1 MKVHALIAVATLL
14 TGGALGWLLRGSSTS
29 APAPPSEKQA
39 QDTKTTTRSAR
50 ESSNPRVKSEI
61 EKLTGNP
68 SWREDYSQWESADL
82 KTLVDAFLAQSDPID
97 GLRDPLRGQL
107 DQVILALAKRDLE
120 GTLAWIDGKFPKQ
133 RFEFYQSIIGHT
145 MGDRPPLERFDFLE
159 AHGFEPQL
167 LSHFATTLLF
177 NNYSRPM
184 DTQTAIAL
192 LAKVSPLEEGRWSA
206 GNCQFAPDFD
216 FAALAQATLTQTAAN
231 DGRPPAAFPAN
242 FISQWAS
249 ESPQEAIDFFFTHCT
264 GENPLMLS
272 SNGVHNL
279 LAGVKSGMSSADYGT
294 WLGQMI
300 SQQSQGNAK
309 HMVHALFY
317 SELSNP
323 DLLRSALAQVED
335 AELRSNLVLT
345 SLKDSIGSSHNP
357 DGLVTLRNSLALID
371 DPAERLAQSEV
382 TIRDVNQR
390 FGNMDNEQI
399 ASQHEQIVA
408 NLRKELLRLGHTEEE
423 LKNLRSSRGQ

>member
-29 APAPPSEKQA
+29 SPAPPSEKPA
-39 QDTKTTTRSAR
+39 HETKTTTRSAR

-82 KTLVDAFLAQSDPID
+82 KALIDAFLAQSDPID
-97 GLRDPLRGQL
+97 GLRHPLRGQL

-120 GTLAWIDGKFPKQ
+120 GTLSWIDGKFPKQ

-167 LSHFATTLLF
+167 LSNYASTLLF
-177 NNYSRPM
+177 SGNSRPM
-184 DTQTAIAL
+184 DTATAIAL
-192 LAKVSPLEEGRWSA
+192 LSKVSPLEDGHWSG

-216 FAALAQATLTQTAAN
+216 FAALAQATLAQAAAN
-231 DGRPPAAFPAN
+231 EGRPPAAFPTN

-249 ESPQEAIDFFFTHCT
+249 ESPQEAIDFFFAHCT
-264 GENPLMLS
+264 GDDALTLS
-272 SNGVHNL
+272 SNGLHNL
-279 LAGVKSGMSSADYGT
+279 LAGVKSGMNSADYAT
-294 WLGQMI
+294 WLGQMM
-300 SQQSQGNAK
+300 SQQSNGDGK
-309 HMVHALFY
+309 DSVSKMFY

-323 DLLRSALAQVED
+323 ELLLSALTHVDPGLRSK
-335 AELRSNLVLT
+335 LVLDT
-345 SLKDSIGSSHNP
+345 VRDSIGSSYSP
-357 DGLVTLRNSLALID
+357 DGTIYLRNSLLLVD
-371 DPAERLAQSEV
+371 DPAERLAYSESGL
-382 TIRDVNQR
+382 RDATR
-390 FGNMDNEQI
+390 RLGKSKIPQI
-399 ASQHEQIVA
+399 ASQYEQLVA

-423 LKNLRSSRGQ
+423 LQNIGISRGQ

>member
-29 APAPPSEKQA
+29 SPAPPSEKPA
-39 QDTKTTTRSAR
+39 HETKTTTRSAR

-68 SWREDYSQWESADL
+68 SWREDYSRWESADL
-82 KTLVDAFLAQSDPID
+82 KALIDAFLAQSDPID
-97 GLRDPLRGQL
+97 GLRHPLRGQL

-167 LSHFATTLLF
+167 LSNYASTLLF
-177 NNYSRPM
+177 SGNSRPM
-184 DTQTAIAL
+184 DTATAIAL
-192 LAKVSPLEEGRWSA
+192 LSKVSPLEDGHWSG

-216 FAALAQATLTQTAAN
+216 FAALAQATLAQAAAN
-231 DGRPPAAFPAN
+231 EGRPPAAFPTN

-249 ESPQEAIDFFFTHCT
+249 ESPQEAIDFFFAHCT
-264 GENPLMLS
+264 GDDALTLS
-272 SNGVHNL
+272 SNGLHNL
-279 LAGVKSGMSSADYGT
+279 LAGVKSGMNSADYAT
-294 WLGQMI
+294 WLGQMM
-300 SQQSQGNAK
+300 SQQSNGDGK
-309 HMVHALFY
+309 DSVSKMFY

-323 DLLRSALAQVED
+323 ELLLSALTHVDPGLRSK
-335 AELRSNLVLT
+335 LVLDT
-345 SLKDSIGSSHNP
+345 VRDSIGSSYSP
-357 DGLVTLRNSLALID
+357 DGTVYLRNSLALVD
-371 DPAERLAQSEV
+371 DPAERLAYSESGL
-382 TIRDVNQR
+382 RDVTR
-390 FGNMDNEQI
+390 RLGKSKIPQI
-399 ASQHEQIVA
+399 ASQYEQLVA

-423 LKNLRSSRGQ
+423 LQNIGISRGQ